1 MGDTKDSMI
10 DNLDNKIKEAHK
22 LLKCKQ
28 EECKH
33 LQLRQ
38 DELEDEII
46 VITSLKIFQRQ
57 KTNL

>member
-10 DNLDNKIKEAHK
+10 DNLDNKIKKAHK

-46 VITSLKIFQRQ
+46 VITSR
-57 KTNL
+57 NE